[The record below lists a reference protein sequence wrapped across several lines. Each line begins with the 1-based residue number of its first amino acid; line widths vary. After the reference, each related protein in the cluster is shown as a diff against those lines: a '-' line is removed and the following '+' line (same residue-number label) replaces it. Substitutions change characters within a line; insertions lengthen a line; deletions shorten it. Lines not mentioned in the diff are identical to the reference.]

1 MTKLL
6 VLAMLG
12 LKPMTGYEIKVMLE
26 MNDAERWGGV
36 LIGSIY
42 NALKKLERE
51 GYIEVASIES
61 TGHRQKVIYQITE
74 KGKAYE
80 QDLIIEALE
89 KSSVVYPTTLY
100 SGVAFACKLQDEK
113 AVCALEKQKKILEG
127 EEKAIAAGYQAKL
140 NAMQGEIPTLTQL
153 AFDNMLEIVKV
164 QLKFVNQAIQIIRK
178 DENNSLN

>member
-1 MTKLL
+1 M
-6 VLAMLG
+6 ML
-12 LKPMTGYEIKVMLE
+12 K
-26 MNDAERWGGV
+26 GGV
-36 LIGSIY
+36 VFSL
-42 NALKKLERE
+42 ALYTMLWKAWKD

-61 TGHRQKVIYQITE
+61 TGHRQKAIYQITD

-100 SGVAFACKLQDEK
+100 SGVAFAFKLPNEQ
-113 AVCALEKQKKILEG
+113 ASHALEKQREILED

-140 NAMQGEIPTLTQL
+140 NAMQGEIPKLTQL

-164 QLKFVNQAIQIIRK
+164 QLKFVNQAIQIMEK
-178 DENNSLN
+178 DNSQLRELKMHIYSKLSIQCWIGGKRWKTN